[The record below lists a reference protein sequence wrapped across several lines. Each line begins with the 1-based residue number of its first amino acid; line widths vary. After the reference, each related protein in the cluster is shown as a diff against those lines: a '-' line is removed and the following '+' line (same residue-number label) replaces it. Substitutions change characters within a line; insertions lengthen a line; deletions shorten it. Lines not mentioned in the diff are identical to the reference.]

1 MGTRPKIL
9 VVDDNIDL
17 CRNIADILEL
27 KGYEV
32 TCVYDGTQAID
43 EYLKRSFDR
52 VIMDVKMPGFNGLEA
67 LKVLKQINP
76 QVIVILITA
85 FADDS
90 LFKEDIESSSYKVF
104 RKPIDVDKLIDLLQR
119 IDPEKNNFTHKE

>member
-1 MGTRPKIL
+1 MDKRLKVL

-32 TCVYDGTQAID
+32 ACVYDGTQAID
-43 EYLKRSFDR
+43 EYLKRSFDM
-52 VIMDVKMPGFNGLEA
+52 VIMDVKMPGINGLEA

-76 QVIVILITA
+76 YVIVILITA
-85 FADDS
+85 FADDM
-90 LFKEDIESSSYKVF
+90 LFKEDIESSSYTVF
-104 RKPIDVDKLIDLLQR
+104 RKPVDVDKLINLLER
-119 IDPEKNNFTHKE
+119 INPGRNIIS